1 VKEATSPATTSAASS
16 VGKALAL
23 LERGKYANAA
33 AEAEL
38 GLERSPGS
46 VDLWNLLGA
55 AKILAGELVDAAR
68 ATARAL
74 ELDPGSADARRNN
87 GVAVAGLRNRC
98 RVALAALGGAD
109 DEGGALEAAYRA
121 LADADDANVLEEDLV
136 GPALV
141 VFLRLAAVD
150 EAERRWPFAMIGRA
164 FAARGEHRS
173 LLYQIPRVRDDGD
186 RRELLEQHRAWGR
199 RAEAEAAAQPIR
211 PAPRPPRSRLRLG
224 LLSSDLRIHVVT
236 AFADPL
242 IEYAAE
248 SGVEICCYSAQPGP
262 PDGAQQHIAGRV
274 AKFTHLPGAGAT
286 DVAKAIAEDAPDVL
300 VEIGGSTNANRLEA
314 MAHRLAPVQ
323 VSWLGYPHS
332 SGLSTIDY
340 MMLDPY
346 LAPRDPGLMIERP
359 LLMPRSWI
367 ALSPGF
373 FQDEPRPATALPEDR
388 KGHLTFGTANSA
400 YKYSAA
406 TLRAWAK
413 VLAAVPRSR
422 FLFVRPEGG
431 SAQFRSHVAE
441 HFAREGVAADRLDFA
456 AVRGGHLP
464 YYGEIDISLDTF
476 PLTGGT
482 TTCEA
487 LWMGTPV
494 VTLAGPAIY
503 ERLSHSILN
512 NAGLADLSVGSVDAF
527 VARAVALAADRDFRR
542 GWRAE
547 CRSRITAGA
556 LGDMRQFAED
566 FCRVLAA
573 AA

>member
-1 VKEATSPATTSAASS
+1 VER
-16 VGKALAL
+16 ALAL
-23 LERGKYANAA
+23 LERRNYGAAA

-55 AKILAGELVDAAR
+55 AKILAGDLVDAAR

-74 ELDPGSADARRNN
+74 ELDPASADARRNN

-98 RVALAALGGAD
+98 RAALAALGGAD
-109 DEGGALEAAYRA
+109 DEGGALEAAYHA
-121 LADADDANVLEEDLV
+121 VVDADDAGVLDKDLT

-150 EAERRWPFAMIGRA
+150 EAARRWPFATVGRD
-164 FAARGEHRS
+164 FVARGEHRS

-186 RRELLEQHRAWGR
+186 RRELLDQHRAWGR
-199 RAEAEAAAQPIR
+199 RAEAQAAAQPIG
-211 PAPRPPRSRLRLG
+211 PAPRAPRSRLRVG

-248 SGVEICCYSAQPGP
+248 SGVEICCYSAQPGA

-286 DVAKAIAEDAPDVL
+286 DVARAIADDAPDVL
-300 VEIGGSTNANRLEA
+300 IEIGGSTNANRLEA

-346 LAPRDPGLMIERP
+346 LAPLDPSLMIERP

-373 FQDEPRPATALPEDR
+373 FRDDPRPAADLAEAR

-413 VLAAVPRSR
+413 VLAAVPGSR

-431 SAQFRSHVAE
+431 SAQFRSNVAE
-441 HFAREGVAADRLDFA
+441 HFAREGVAADRLEFA

-512 NAGLADLSVGSVDAF
+512 NAGLADLSVESVEAF
-527 VARAVALAADRDFRR
+527 VARAVALAADRELRR

-547 CRSRITAGA
+547 CRDVIMAGA

-566 FCRVLAA
+566 FCRLLKTAA
-573 AA
+573 